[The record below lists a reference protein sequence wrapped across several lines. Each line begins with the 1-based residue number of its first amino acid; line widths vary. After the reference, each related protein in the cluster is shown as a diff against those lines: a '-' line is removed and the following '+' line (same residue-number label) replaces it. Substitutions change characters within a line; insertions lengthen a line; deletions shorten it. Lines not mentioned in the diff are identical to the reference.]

1 MKIVVMGDR
10 EAGESYYSEKELSQ
24 IGLKRYGKNVLLSKK
39 ASIYGREN
47 VEIGNNV
54 RIDDFSLI
62 SGRVKIGNWV
72 HIAAYSALYA
82 GGYYIILEDFV
93 TISSRNAVYA
103 ESDDYSGASLSN
115 PLVSSKFRKTYGS
128 DVIFEKHV
136 LLGTGCTV
144 LPGVKLMEG
153 ASIGAMSLVN
163 RDLEAWTVYA
173 GIPVQEI
180 RKRDRNILKL
190 EQELLNTN
198 GDMKWRNRF

>member
-1 MKIVVMGDR
+1 MGDR

-115 PLVSSKFRKTYGS
+115 PLVSSKFRKTYGN

-180 RKRDRNILKL
+180 RKRDRNILEL